1 MSAPNVTTQVARTAK
16 CGCGRIEPSS
26 ADLPFFEFRGEA
38 SLDAKRVCRH
48 CHYFEVAHTPEVMV
62 RNAAL
67 KCTTFEPHGAFEF
80 DVFYCGCRGWD

>member
-1 MSAPNVTTQVARTAK
+1 MSATSAPVGRNAK

-26 ADLPFFEFRGEA
+26 TELAFFEFRGDESTA
-38 SLDAKRVCRH
+38 AKYTCKH
-48 CHYFEVAHTPEVMV
+48 CGYFEVAHTPEVMA

-67 KCTTFEPHGAFEF
+67 KCTNFEPRGAFEF